1 MIFDSR
7 DRLYIYDGPNANSST
22 ISGSGSFLSG
32 QVAGLNNYPNVVLT
46 SRNQYVFL
54 RFITD
59 ERNTHPGFRIHYEQ
73 GKYFNL
79 PYKFR
84 MMHFRLDTDNGNLF
98 IVINRLIVK
107 LEVND
112 DSAVD
117 PCGSDKPLIIKD
129 SISGNI
135 TSPRYPNPY
144 LSNLD
149 CEWEIHAQDEE
160 AVVITLRDLYTEK
173 K

>member
-1 MIFDSR
+1 MVSGTIKSPHFPYWYMNNLDCQWLIRAKNKRHGIKLTIDQFITQTRSVLWYKILIEIIYIVVSIQKDITKTHGFVFDSK

-22 ISGSGSFLSG
+22 ISGTGSFLSG

-79 PYKFR
+79 LYKSR
-84 MMHFRLDTDNGNLF
+84 MMHFG
-98 IVINRLIVK
+98 V
-107 LEVND
+107 
-112 DSAVD
+112 
-117 PCGSDKPLIIKD
+117 
-129 SISGNI
+129 
-135 TSPRYPNPY
+135 
-144 LSNLD
+144 
-149 CEWEIHAQDEE
+149 
-160 AVVITLRDLYTEK
+160 
-173 K
+173 